1 MNLHH
6 DHEAFSELI
15 IAASNELHIPPGII
29 EKDYYVTLALREL
42 AARVKGM
49 VFKGGTS
56 LTKCYQILDRF
67 SEDIDISYAAS
78 EGVPGE
84 SRKRQLKKAVVSSI
98 ESMGFS
104 IANLEETRSRRSY
117 NCYRASYS
125 SIYSPLLELKPEL
138 VIETYIALLP
148 FPTVNRIA
156 DNYIYRFLKMTE
168 QEELAEEFDIMPF
181 EITTQS
187 IERTLIDKVFALCDY
202 YLSDKVDRHSRHL
215 YDIYKIMEYTTPDAS
230 LSGLVQEVRSLRES
244 LPVCPSAKTGVCI
257 NDVLAEIVDK
267 EVYWNDYET
276 VTGKLLFTYV
286 PYEVVI
292 DGIKEIISR
301 GYFSNF

>member
-1 MNLHH
+1 M
-6 DHEAFSELI
+6 DS
-15 IAASNELHIPPGII
+15 G
-29 EKDYYVTLALREL
+29 KLRND
-42 AARVKGM
+42 
-49 VFKGGTS
+49 
-56 LTKCYQILDRF
+56 LDL
-67 SEDIDISYAAS
+67 IDISYVAS

-104 IANLEETRSRRSY
+104 VANIEETRSRRSY